1 MLKQKVKRDIKNNLS
16 QFIAI
21 YLMVAIGVMAYSG
34 IKAYMDG
41 MSETANV
48 FYEEN
53 NLQDMNVY
61 GINFSDSD
69 LEKVKSIKNVKNA
82 ERKSSI
88 TATSD
93 NDNTLLLNVIETNEI
108 SKFYVVD
115 GEGFSNKDGV
125 WLDNFYAEENN
136 IKVGDV
142 IKINDG
148 TKEVLGIINVP
159 DHLYDTK
166 DESELFPNRKT
177 FGFAYVNKM
186 DNVSYNYIMVDLD
199 DTSKYDETK
208 KDIEDSLSNVLAVID
223 IKDTASYKT
232 YQGEIDEGKTYV
244 GVFSGLFL
252 LIALLSTLT
261 TMTRVVQNQR
271 TQIGTL
277 KALGFSNKQILLHYI
292 SYGFYISLAGA
303 IAGLLLGYFFLGK
316 VFIGL
321 EMSFFE
327 VPNGKPLMN
336 NVSYLVAGLSVLA
349 IIIVTMISVKN
360 ILKETPASCLQ
371 KKAPTQK
378 SKNIK
383 IKNEKISFSTRWN
396 LRDVLRNKTRTILG
410 IIGITCSAMLI
421 VCALGMLNS
430 MNYFIDLQFNK
441 LYNFDYKLSLKN
453 GLTENELNILE
464 NKYGNATSKTYGIEI
479 KGLDDN
485 NLFVTDAGDKI
496 RFVDKKD
503 KYMTLTNN
511 DGVYITNKLG
521 INENLKVG
529 DTITWRP
536 YGVSE
541 YYTSKIVGM
550 NKDPQNQNVT
560 ITREYLES
568 LGIEYVPDTIYTNI
582 KSNDEDNIEL
592 TASVDEL
599 KKGMDN
605 MLNTM
610 KTMLILIIV
619 IAIILGTIIIYN
631 IGILS
636 LTEKTYQFATL
647 KVLGFKD
654 KQIRKI
660 FIKQNIWIAIIS
672 IILGLPLG
680 YGLTNYLFKVAIEK
694 HYDFGAHISILSY
707 VIATIGT
714 YLITYVVSNM
724 LSKKIE
730 KIDMVTSLK
739 GNE

>member
-1 MLKQKVKRDIKNNLS
+1 MLKQKMKRDIKNNLS
-16 QFIAI
+16 QFITI
-21 YLMVAIGVMAYSG
+21 FLMVAIGVMAYSG

-41 MSETANV
+41 MTETAKV

-61 GINFSDSD
+61 GINFTESD
-69 LEKVKSIKNVKNA
+69 LEKIKSIKNVKNA

-88 TATSD
+88 TATTD

-108 SKFYVVD
+108 SKFYVID
-115 GEGFSNKDGV
+115 GEGFSNKDGI
-125 WLDNFYAEENN
+125 WLDNFYAIENN
-136 IKVGDV
+136 IKVGDT
-142 IKINDG
+142 IKVNDE
-148 TKEVLGIINVP
+148 TKKVLGLINVP

-186 DNVSYNYIMVDLD
+186 DNVSYNYIMVDIE
-199 DTSKYDETK
+199 DTTKYNETK
-208 KDIEDSLSNVLAVID
+208 EEIEESLSNVLAVID

-277 KALGFSNKQILLHYI
+277 KALGFSNKQILIHYI
-292 SYGFYISLAGA
+292 SYGFYISLLGA
-303 IAGLLLGYFFLGK
+303 IAGLLLGYFFIGN
-316 VFIGL
+316 VFINL

-336 NVSYLVAGLSVLA
+336 SASYLVAALTIIA
-349 IIIVTMISVKN
+349 IIIVTIISVKN

-383 IKNEKISFSTRWN
+383 IKNDIISFSTRWN

-410 IIGITCSAMLI
+410 IIGITCSSMLI

-453 GLTENELNILE
+453 NLAEEELNNLK

-485 NLFVTDAGDKI
+485 NLFVTDASDKV

-511 DGVYITNKLG
+511 EGVYITNKLG

-529 DTITWRP
+529 DTITWRM
-536 YGVSE
+536 YGTDK
-541 YYTSKIVGM
+541 YYTSTIVGM

-568 LGIEYVPDTIYTNI
+568 IGIDYTPDTIYTD
-582 KSNDEDNIEL
+582 KTPEDDKNIEL
-592 TASVDEL
+592 SASVEEL

-610 KTMLILIIV
+610 KTMLVLIIG
-619 IAIILGTIIIYN
+619 IAVILGTIIIYN

-660 FIKQNIWIAIIS
+660 FIKQNSWIAIIS

-680 YGLTNYLFKVAIEK
+680 YALTNYLFKVAIEK
-694 HYDFGAHISILSY
+694 HYNFGAHINIISY
-707 VIATIGT
+707 IIAAIGT
-714 YLITYVVSNM
+714 YLITYIVSNI

>member
-1 MLKQKVKRDIKNNLS
+1 MLKQKMKRDIKNNLS
-16 QFIAI
+16 QFITI
-21 YLMVAIGVMAYSG
+21 FLMVAIGVMAYSG

-41 MSETANV
+41 MTETAKV

-61 GINFSDSD
+61 GINFTESD
-69 LEKVKSIKNVKNA
+69 LEKIKSIKNVKNA

-88 TATSD
+88 TATTD

-108 SKFYVVD
+108 SKFYVID
-115 GEGFSNKDGV
+115 GEGFSNKDGI
-125 WLDNFYAEENN
+125 WLDNFYAIENN
-136 IKVGDV
+136 IKVGDT
-142 IKINDG
+142 IKVNDE
-148 TKEVLGIINVP
+148 TKKVLGLINVP

-186 DNVSYNYIMVDLD
+186 DNVSYNYIMVDIE
-199 DTSKYDETK
+199 DTTKYNETK
-208 KDIEDSLSNVLAVID
+208 EEIEESLSNVLAVID

-277 KALGFSNKQILLHYI
+277 KALGFSNKQILIHYI
-292 SYGFYISLAGA
+292 SYGFYISLLGA
-303 IAGLLLGYFFLGK
+303 IAGLLLGYFFIGN
-316 VFIGL
+316 VFINL

-336 NVSYLVAGLSVLA
+336 SASYLVAALTIIA
-349 IIIVTMISVKN
+349 IIIVTIISVKN

-383 IKNEKISFSTRWN
+383 IKNDIISFSTRWN

-410 IIGITCSAMLI
+410 IIGITCSSMLI

-453 GLTENELNILE
+453 NLAEEELNNLK

-485 NLFVTDAGDKI
+485 NLFVTDASDKV

-511 DGVYITNKLG
+511 EGVYITNKLG

-529 DTITWRP
+529 DTITWRM
-536 YGVSE
+536 YGTDK
-541 YYTSKIVGM
+541 YYTSTIVGM

-568 LGIEYVPDTIYTNI
+568 IGIDYTPDTIYTD
-582 KSNDEDNIEL
+582 KTPEDDKNIEL
-592 TASVDEL
+592 SASVEEL

-610 KTMLILIIV
+610 KTMLVLIIG
-619 IAIILGTIIIYN
+619 IAVILGTIIIYN

-660 FIKQNIWIAIIS
+660 FIKQNSWIAIIS

-680 YGLTNYLFKVAIEK
+680 YALTNYLFKVAIEK
-694 HYDFGAHISILSY
+694 HYNFGAHINIISY
-707 VIATIGT
+707 IIAAIGT
-714 YLITYVVSNM
+714 YLITYIVSNI

-730 KIDMVTSLK
+730 KIDMATSLK

>member
-1 MLKQKVKRDIKNNLS
+1 MLKQKMKRDIRNNLS
-16 QFIAI
+16 QFITI
-21 YLMVAIGVMAYSG
+21 FLMVAIGVMAYSG

-41 MSETANV
+41 MSETADV
-48 FYEEN
+48 FYKEN

-61 GINFSDSD
+61 GINFSNSD

-125 WLDNFYAEENN
+125 WLDNFYAKENN

-148 TKEVLGIINVP
+148 TKEVLGLINVP

-166 DESELFPNRKT
+166 DESELFPNRKS
-177 FGFAYVNKM
+177 FGFAYVNKIE
-186 DNVSYNYIMVDLD
+186 NVSYNYIMVDLD

-208 KDIEDSLSNVLAVID
+208 KDIENSLSNVLAVID

-336 NVSYLVAGLSVLA
+336 NVSYIVAGLSVLA
-349 IIIVTMISVKN
+349 IIVVTMISVKN

-453 GLTENELNILE
+453 GLTDNELNILE

-485 NLFVTDAGDKI
+485 NLFVTDADDKI

-536 YGVSE
+536 YGASE

-582 KSNDEDNIEL
+582 KSSDEDNIEL

-660 FIKQNIWIAIIS
+660 FIKQNSWIAIIS

-694 HYDFGAHISILSY
+694 HYDFGAHISVLSY

>member
-148 TKEVLGIINVP
+148 TKEVLSLINVP

>member
-1 MLKQKVKRDIKNNLS
+1 MLKQKMKRDIKNNLS
-16 QFIAI
+16 QFITI
-21 YLMVAIGVMAYSG
+21 FLMVAIGVMAYSG

-41 MSETANV
+41 MTETAKV

-61 GINFSDSD
+61 GINFTESD
-69 LEKVKSIKNVKNA
+69 LEKIKSIKNVKNA

-88 TATSD
+88 TATTD

-108 SKFYVVD
+108 SKFYVID
-115 GEGFSNKDGV
+115 GEGFSNKDGI

-136 IKVGDV
+136 IKVGDT
-142 IKINDG
+142 IKVNNE
-148 TKEVLGIINVP
+148 TKKVLGLINVP

-186 DNVSYNYIMVDLD
+186 DNVSYNYIMVDIE
-199 DTSKYDETK
+199 DTTKYNETK
-208 KDIEDSLSNVLAVID
+208 EEIEESLSNVLAVID

-277 KALGFSNKQILLHYI
+277 KALGFSNKQILIHYI
-292 SYGFYISLAGA
+292 SYGFYISLLGA
-303 IAGLLLGYFFLGK
+303 IAGLLLGYFFIGN
-316 VFIGL
+316 VFINL

-336 NVSYLVAGLSVLA
+336 SASYLVAALTILA
-349 IIIVTMISVKN
+349 IIIVTIISVKN

-383 IKNEKISFSTRWN
+383 IKNDKISFSTRWN

-410 IIGITCSAMLI
+410 IIGITCSSMLI

-453 GLTENELNILE
+453 NLAEEELNNLK

-485 NLFVTDAGDKI
+485 NLFVTDASDKV

-511 DGVYITNKLG
+511 EGVYITNKLG

-529 DTITWRP
+529 DTITWRL
-536 YGVSE
+536 YGTDK
-541 YYTSKIVGM
+541 YYTSTIVGM

-568 LGIEYVPDTIYTNI
+568 IGIDYTPDTIYTD
-582 KSNDEDNIEL
+582 KTPEDDKNIEL
-592 TASVDEL
+592 SASVEEL

-610 KTMLILIIV
+610 KTMLVLIIG

-660 FIKQNIWIAIIS
+660 FIKQNSWIAIIS

-680 YGLTNYLFKVAIEK
+680 YALTNYLFKVAIEK
-694 HYDFGAHISILSY
+694 HYDFGAHINIISY
-707 VIATIGT
+707 IIAAIGT
-714 YLITYVVSNM
+714 YLITYIVSYI

>member
-1 MLKQKVKRDIKNNLS
+1 MLKQKMKRDIKNNLS
-16 QFIAI
+16 QFITI
-21 YLMVAIGVMAYSG
+21 FLMVAIGVMAYSG

-41 MSETANV
+41 MTETAKV

-61 GINFSDSD
+61 GINFTESD
-69 LEKVKSIKNVKNA
+69 LEKIKSIKNVKNA

-88 TATSD
+88 TATTD

-108 SKFYVVD
+108 SKFYVID
-115 GEGFSNKDGV
+115 GEAFNNKDGI

-136 IKVGDV
+136 IKVGDT
-142 IKINDG
+142 IKVNDE
-148 TKEVLGIINVP
+148 TKKVLGLINVP

-177 FGFAYVNKM
+177 FGFAYVNKI
-186 DNVSYNYIMVDLD
+186 DNVSYNYIMVDLE
-199 DTSKYDETK
+199 DTTKYNETK
-208 KDIEDSLSNVLAVID
+208 EEIEDSLSNVLAVID

-271 TQIGTL
+271 TQIGTI
-277 KALGFSNKQILLHYI
+277 KALGFSNKQILIHYI
-292 SYGFYISLAGA
+292 SYGFYISLLGA
-303 IAGLLLGYFFLGK
+303 IAGLLLGYFFIGN
-316 VFIGL
+316 VFINL

-336 NVSYLVAGLSVLA
+336 SASYIVAALTIIA
-349 IIIVTMISVKN
+349 IIVVTIISVKN

-383 IKNEKISFSTRWN
+383 IKNDKISFSTRWN

-410 IIGITCSAMLI
+410 IIGITCSSMLI

-453 GLTENELNILE
+453 NLAEEELNNLK
-464 NKYGNATSKTYGIEI
+464 NKYGSATSKTYGIEI

-485 NLFVTDAGDKI
+485 NLFVTDAGDKV

-511 DGVYITNKLG
+511 EGVYITNKLG

-529 DTITWRP
+529 DTITWRL
-536 YGVSE
+536 YGTDK
-541 YYTSKIVGM
+541 YYTSTIVGM

-568 LGIEYVPDTIYTNI
+568 IGIDYTPDTIYTD
-582 KSNDEDNIEL
+582 KTPEDDKNIEL
-592 TASVDEL
+592 SASVEEL

-610 KTMLILIIV
+610 KTMLVLIIV
-619 IAIILGTIIIYN
+619 IAVILGTIIIYN

-660 FIKQNIWIAIIS
+660 FIKQNSWIAIIS

-680 YGLTNYLFKVAIEK
+680 YALTSYLFKVAIEK
-694 HYDFGAHISILSY
+694 HYDFGAHINIISY
-707 VIATIGT
+707 IIATIGT
-714 YLITYVVSNM
+714 YLITYIVSNI
-724 LSKKIE
+724 LSKKVE

>member
-1 MLKQKVKRDIKNNLS
+1 MLKQKMKRDIRNNLS
-16 QFIAI
+16 QFITI
-21 YLMVAIGVMAYSG
+21 FLMVAIGVMAYSG

-41 MSETANV
+41 MSETADV
-48 FYEEN
+48 FYREN

-61 GINFSDSD
+61 GITFSNSD

-125 WLDNFYAEENN
+125 WLDNFYAKENN

-148 TKEVLGIINVP
+148 TKEVLGLINVP

-166 DESELFPNRKT
+166 DESELFPNRKS
-177 FGFAYVNKM
+177 FGFAYVNKIE
-186 DNVSYNYIMVDLD
+186 NVSYNYIMVDLD

-208 KDIEDSLSNVLAVID
+208 KDIENSLSNVLAVID

-336 NVSYLVAGLSVLA
+336 NVSYIVAGLSVLA
-349 IIIVTMISVKN
+349 IIVVTMISVKN

-485 NLFVTDAGDKI
+485 NLFVTDADDKI

-511 DGVYITNKLG
+511 DGLYITNKLG

-536 YGVSE
+536 YGASE

-582 KSNDEDNIEL
+582 KSSDEDNIEL

-660 FIKQNIWIAIIS
+660 FIKQNSWIAIIS

-707 VIATIGT
+707 IIAAIGT

>member
-1 MLKQKVKRDIKNNLS
+1 MLKQKMKRDIKNNLS
-16 QFIAI
+16 QFITI
-21 YLMVAIGVMAYSG
+21 FLMVAIGVMAYSG
-34 IKAYMDG
+34 IEAYMDG
-41 MSETANV
+41 MTETAKV

-61 GINFSDSD
+61 GINFNESD
-69 LEKVKSIKNVKNA
+69 LEKIKSIKNVKNA

-88 TATSD
+88 TATTD

-108 SKFYVVD
+108 SKFYVID
-115 GEGFSNKDGV
+115 GEAFSNKDGI
-125 WLDNFYAEENN
+125 WLDNFYAIENN
-136 IKVGDV
+136 IKVGDT
-142 IKINDG
+142 IKVNDE
-148 TKEVLGIINVP
+148 TKKVLGLINVP

-177 FGFAYVNKM
+177 FGFAYINKM
-186 DNVSYNYIMVDLD
+186 DNVSYNYIMVGLE
-199 DTSKYDETK
+199 DTSKYNETK
-208 KDIEDSLSNVLAVID
+208 EEIEDSLSNVLAVID

-277 KALGFSNKQILLHYI
+277 KALGFSNKQILMHYI
-292 SYGFYISLAGA
+292 GYGFYISLLGA
-303 IAGLLLGYFFLGK
+303 IAGLILGYFFLGN
-316 VFIGL
+316 VFINL

-336 NVSYLVAGLSVLA
+336 SASYLVAALSILA
-349 IIIVTMISVKN
+349 IIVVTIISVKN

-383 IKNEKISFSTRWN
+383 IKNDKINFSTRWN

-453 GLTENELNILE
+453 NLTKEELNNLK
-464 NKYGNATSKTYGIEI
+464 NKYGSATSKTYGIEI

-485 NLFVTDAGDKI
+485 NLFVTDAGDKV

-511 DGVYITNKLG
+511 EGVYITNKLG

-529 DTITWRP
+529 DTITWRL
-536 YGVSE
+536 YGTDK
-541 YYTSKIVGM
+541 YYTSTVVGM

-568 LGIEYVPDTIYTNI
+568 LGVKYSPDTIYTN
-582 KSNDEDNIEL
+582 KTPEDDANIEL
-592 TASVDEL
+592 SASVEEL

-610 KTMLILIIV
+610 KTMLVLIIG

-660 FIKQNIWIAIIS
+660 FIKQNSWIAIIS

-680 YGLTNYLFKVAIEK
+680 YALTSYLFKVAIEE
-694 HYDFGAHISILSY
+694 HYDFGAHINIISY
-707 VIATIGT
+707 IIAAIGT
-714 YLITYVVSNM
+714 YLITYIVSNI

>member
-1 MLKQKVKRDIKNNLS
+1 MLKQKMKRDIKNNLS
-16 QFIAI
+16 QFITI
-21 YLMVAIGVMAYSG
+21 FLMVAIGVMAYSG

-41 MSETANV
+41 MTETAKV
-48 FYEEN
+48 FYGEN

-61 GINFSDSD
+61 GINFNESD
-69 LEKVKSIKNVKNA
+69 LEKIKSIKNVKNA

-88 TATSD
+88 TATTD

-108 SKFYVVD
+108 SKFYVID
-115 GEGFSNKDGV
+115 GEEFSNKDGV

-136 IKVGDV
+136 IKVGDT
-142 IKINDG
+142 IKVNDE
-148 TKEVLGIINVP
+148 TKKVLGLINVP

-186 DNVSYNYIMVDLD
+186 DNVSYNYIMIDLE
-199 DTSKYDETK
+199 DTSKYNETK
-208 KDIEDSLSNVLAVID
+208 EEIEDSLSNVLAVID

-277 KALGFSNKQILLHYI
+277 KALGFSNKQILIHYI
-292 SYGFYISLAGA
+292 SYGFYISLLGA
-303 IAGLLLGYFFLGK
+303 IAGLLLGYFFIGN
-316 VFIGL
+316 VFINL

-336 NVSYLVAGLSVLA
+336 SASYIVAALTIIA
-349 IIIVTMISVKN
+349 IIVVTIISVKN

-383 IKNEKISFSTRWN
+383 IKNDKISFSTRWN

-410 IIGITCSAMLI
+410 IIGITCSSMLI

-453 GLTENELNILE
+453 NLAEEELNNLK
-464 NKYGNATSKTYGIEI
+464 NKYGSATSKTYGIEI

-485 NLFVTDAGDKI
+485 NLFVTDASDKV

-511 DGVYITNKLG
+511 EGVYITNKLG

-529 DTITWRP
+529 DTITWRM
-536 YGVSE
+536 YGTDK
-541 YYTSKIVGM
+541 YYTSTIVGM

-568 LGIEYVPDTIYTNI
+568 IGIDYTPDTIYTD
-582 KSNDEDNIEL
+582 KTPEDDKNIEL
-592 TASVDEL
+592 SASVEEL

-610 KTMLILIIV
+610 KTMLVLIIV
-619 IAIILGTIIIYN
+619 IAVILGTIIIYN

-660 FIKQNIWIAIIS
+660 FIKQNSWIAIIS

-680 YGLTNYLFKVAIEK
+680 YALTNYLFKVAIEK
-694 HYDFGAHISILSY
+694 HYDFGAHINIISY
-707 VIATIGT
+707 IIAAIGT
-714 YLITYVVSNM
+714 YLITYIVSNI

>member
-1 MLKQKVKRDIKNNLS
+1 MLKQKMKRDIKNNLS
-16 QFIAI
+16 QFITI
-21 YLMVAIGVMAYSG
+21 FLMVAIGVMAYSG
-34 IKAYMDG
+34 IKAYMNG
-41 MSETANV
+41 MSETAKV

-125 WLDNFYAEENN
+125 WLDNFYAKENN

-148 TKEVLGIINVP
+148 TKEVLGLINVP

-166 DESELFPNRKT
+166 DESELFPNRKS

-186 DNVSYNYIMVDLD
+186 ENVSYNYIMVDLD

-208 KDIEDSLSNVLAVID
+208 KDIENSLSNVLAVID

-336 NVSYLVAGLSVLA
+336 NVSYIVAGLSVLA
-349 IIIVTMISVKN
+349 IIVVTMISVKN

-441 LYNFDYKLSLKN
+441 IYNFDYKLSLKN
-453 GLTENELNILE
+453 GLTEKELNVLE

-485 NLFVTDAGDKI
+485 NLFVTDAADKI

-536 YGVSE
+536 YGASE

-568 LGIEYVPDTIYTNI
+568 LGIKYVPDTIYTNV

-680 YGLTNYLFKVAIEK
+680 YELTNYLFKVAIEK

-707 VIATIGT
+707 VIAAIGT

>member
-1 MLKQKVKRDIKNNLS
+1 MLKQKMKRDIKNNLS
-16 QFIAI
+16 QFITI
-21 YLMVAIGVMAYSG
+21 FLMVAIGIMAYSG

-41 MSETANV
+41 MTETAKV

-61 GINFSDSD
+61 GINFTESV
-69 LEKVKSIKNVKNA
+69 LEKIKSIKNIKNA

-88 TATSD
+88 TATTD

-108 SKFYVVD
+108 SKFYVID

-125 WLDNFYAEENN
+125 WLDNFYAIENN
-136 IKVGDV
+136 IKVGDP
-142 IKINDG
+142 IKVNEEN
-148 TKEVLGIINVP
+148 KKVLGLINVP

-177 FGFAYVNKM
+177 FGFAYINKM
-186 DNVSYNYIMVDLD
+186 ENTSYNYIMVDLE

-208 KDIEDSLSNVLAVID
+208 KEIEDSLSNVLAVID
-223 IKDTASYKT
+223 IKDTSSYKT

-277 KALGFSNKQILLHYI
+277 KALGFSNKQILMHYI
-292 SYGFYISLAGA
+292 SYGFYISLLGA
-303 IAGLLLGYFFLGK
+303 IAGLLLGYFFIGNI
-316 VFIGL
+316 FINL

-336 NVSYLVAGLSVLA
+336 STSYLVAALSILA
-349 IIIVTMISVKN
+349 IIIVTIISVKN

-383 IKNEKISFSTRWN
+383 IKNNKISFSTRWN

-410 IIGITCSAMLI
+410 IIGITCSAMLTI
-421 VCALGMLNS
+421 CALGMLNS

-441 LYNFDYKLSLKN
+441 LYNFDYKLTLKN
-453 GLTENELNILE
+453 NLSEEELNNLK
-464 NKYGNATSKTYGIEI
+464 NKYGSATSKTYGIEI

-485 NLFVTDAGDKI
+485 NLFVTDANDKV

-503 KYMTLTNN
+503 KYMELTNN
-511 DGVYITNKLG
+511 EGVYITNKLG
-521 INENLKVG
+521 KNENLKIG
-529 DTITWRP
+529 DTITWKP
-536 YGVSE
+536 YGSDK
-541 YYTSKIVGM
+541 YYTSTIVGM

-568 LGIEYVPDTIYTNI
+568 LGIKYTPDTIYTN
-582 KSNDEDNIEL
+582 KTPEDDKNIEL
-592 TASVDEL
+592 SASVEEL

-610 KTMLILIIV
+610 KTMLTLIIG
-619 IAIILGTIIIYN
+619 IAIILGIIIIYN

-660 FIKQNIWIAIIS
+660 FIKQNSWIAIIS

-680 YGLTNYLFKVAIEK
+680 YALTGYLFKVAIEK
-694 HYDFGAHISILSY
+694 HYDFGAHINIISY
-707 VIATIGT
+707 IIAAIGT
-714 YLITYVVSNM
+714 CLITYIVSNI

>member
-1 MLKQKVKRDIKNNLS
+1 MLKQKMKRDIKNNLS
-16 QFIAI
+16 QFITI
-21 YLMVAIGVMAYSG
+21 FLMVTIGVMAYSG

-41 MSETANV
+41 MTETAKV

-61 GINFSDSD
+61 GINFTESD
-69 LEKVKSIKNVKNA
+69 LEKIKSIKNVKNA

-88 TATSD
+88 TATTD
-93 NDNTLLLNVIETNEI
+93 NDNTLLLNIIETNEI
-108 SKFYVVD
+108 SKFYVID
-115 GEGFSNKDGV
+115 GDGFSNKDGV
-125 WLDNFYAEENN
+125 WLDNFYATENN
-136 IKVGDV
+136 IKVGDT
-142 IKINDG
+142 IKVNNE
-148 TKEVLGIINVP
+148 TKKVLGLINVP

-186 DNVSYNYIMVDLD
+186 DNVSYNYIMVDLE
-199 DTSKYDETK
+199 DTTKYNETK
-208 KDIEDSLSNVLAVID
+208 EEIEESLANVLAVID

-277 KALGFSNKQILLHYI
+277 KALGFSNKQILIHYI
-292 SYGFYISLAGA
+292 SYGFYISLLGA
-303 IAGLLLGYFFLGK
+303 IAGLLLGYFFIGN
-316 VFIGL
+316 VFINL

-336 NVSYLVAGLSVLA
+336 SASYLVAALTIIA
-349 IIIVTMISVKN
+349 IIIVTIISVKN

-383 IKNEKISFSTRWN
+383 IKNDKISFSTRWN

-453 GLTENELNILE
+453 NLTEEELNNLK

-485 NLFVTDAGDKI
+485 NLFVTDASDKV

-511 DGVYITNKLG
+511 EGVYITNKLG
-521 INENLKVG
+521 INENLRVG
-529 DTITWRP
+529 DTITWRL
-536 YGVSE
+536 YGTDK
-541 YYTSKIVGM
+541 YYTSTIIGM

-568 LGIEYVPDTIYTNI
+568 IGIDYTPDTIYTD
-582 KSNDEDNIEL
+582 KTPEDDKNIEL
-592 TASVDEL
+592 SASVEEL

-610 KTMLILIIV
+610 KTMLVLIIG

-660 FIKQNIWIAIIS
+660 FIKQNSWIAIIS

-680 YGLTNYLFKVAIEK
+680 YALTNYLFKVAIEK
-694 HYDFGAHISILSY
+694 HYDFGAHINIISY
-707 VIATIGT
+707 IIAAIGT
-714 YLITYVVSNM
+714 YLITYIISNI

>member
-41 MSETANV
+41 MSETASV

-115 GEGFSNKDGV
+115 GEDFSNKDGV

-148 TKEVLGIINVP
+148 TKEVLSLINVP

-223 IKDTASYKT
+223 IKDTASYNT

-336 NVSYLVAGLSVLA
+336 NVSYFVAGLSVLA

-582 KSNDEDNIEL
+582 KPNDEDNIEL

-654 KQIRKI
+654 EQIRKI

>member
-592 TASVDEL
+592 TASADEL

-680 YGLTNYLFKVAIEK
+680 YGLTNYLFKVVIEK

>member
-1 MLKQKVKRDIKNNLS
+1 MLKQKMKRDIKNNLS
-16 QFIAI
+16 QFITI
-21 YLMVAIGVMAYSG
+21 FLMVAIGVMAYSG

-41 MSETANV
+41 MTETAKV

-61 GINFSDSD
+61 GINFTESD
-69 LEKVKSIKNVKNA
+69 LEKIKSIKNVKNA

-88 TATSD
+88 TATTD
-93 NDNTLLLNVIETNEI
+93 NDNTLLLNIIETNEI
-108 SKFYVVD
+108 SKFYVID
-115 GEGFSNKDGV
+115 GDGFSNKDGV
-125 WLDNFYAEENN
+125 WLDNFYAIENN
-136 IKVGDV
+136 IKVGDT
-142 IKINDG
+142 IKVNDE
-148 TKEVLGIINVP
+148 TKKVLGLINVP

-186 DNVSYNYIMVDLD
+186 DNVSYNYIMVDIE
-199 DTSKYDETK
+199 DTTKYNETK
-208 KDIEDSLSNVLAVID
+208 EEIEESLSNVLAVID

-277 KALGFSNKQILLHYI
+277 KALGFSNKQILIHYI
-292 SYGFYISLAGA
+292 SYGFYISLLGA
-303 IAGLLLGYFFLGK
+303 IAGLLLGYFFIGN
-316 VFIGL
+316 VFINL

-336 NVSYLVAGLSVLA
+336 SASYIVAALTIIA
-349 IIIVTMISVKN
+349 IIIVTIISVKN

-383 IKNEKISFSTRWN
+383 IKNDIISFSTRWN

-410 IIGITCSAMLI
+410 IIGITCSSMLI

-453 GLTENELNILE
+453 NLAEEELNNLK

-485 NLFVTDAGDKI
+485 NLFVTDASDKV

-511 DGVYITNKLG
+511 EGVYITNKLG

-529 DTITWRP
+529 DTITWRM
-536 YGVSE
+536 YGTDK
-541 YYTSKIVGM
+541 YYTSIIVGM

-568 LGIEYVPDTIYTNI
+568 IGIDYTPDTIYTD
-582 KSNDEDNIEL
+582 KTPEDDKNIEL
-592 TASVDEL
+592 SASVEEL

-610 KTMLILIIV
+610 KTMLVLIIG

-660 FIKQNIWIAIIS
+660 FIKQNSWIAIIS

-680 YGLTNYLFKVAIEK
+680 YALTNYLFKVAIEK
-694 HYDFGAHISILSY
+694 HYDFGAHINIISY
-707 VIATIGT
+707 IIAAIGT
-714 YLITYVVSNM
+714 YLITYIVSYI

>member
-1 MLKQKVKRDIKNNLS
+1 MLNQKMKRDIKNNLS
-16 QFIAI
+16 QFITI
-21 YLMVAIGVMAYSG
+21 FLMVAIGVMAYSG

-41 MSETANV
+41 MSETASV
-48 FYEEN
+48 FYKVN

-125 WLDNFYAEENN
+125 WLDNFYTEENN

-148 TKEVLGIINVP
+148 TKEVLGLINVP

-360 ILKETPASCLQ
+360 ILKETPASCLR
-371 KKAPTQK
+371 KKVPTQK

-464 NKYGNATSKTYGIEI
+464 NKYGNATSKIYGIEI

-536 YGVSE
+536 YGASE

-568 LGIEYVPDTIYTNI
+568 LGIEYVSDTIYTNI
-582 KSNDEDNIEL
+582 KSSDEDNIEL

-599 KKGMDN
+599 KNGMDN

-672 IILGLPLG
+672 IIIGLPLG
-680 YGLTNYLFKVAIEK
+680 YVLTNYLFKVAIEK
-694 HYDFGAHISILSY
+694 HYDFGAHISVLSY
-707 VIATIGT
+707 VIAAIGT